1 MPIDQCPH
9 TFQQLATSRLPELMA
24 QMRRSMAQAHPMEI
38 FARTGVGDKSVA
50 RELSIPGDFPGCYVL
65 IENDVPLYVGISRG
79 VLKRLRQHVLGKT
92 HFDASLAYRM
102 ASHAVGHELTRSEAM
117 QHPVVKAEFDAA
129 QTRLR
134 AMRVAFIEIQNDL
147 EIYLF
152 EAYCAME
159 LETSVWNTFRT
170 H

>member
-9 TFQQLATSRLPELMA
+9 TFQQLASLRLPELMA
-24 QMRRSMAQAHPMEI
+24 QMRRSMTQAQQMEI
-38 FARTGVGDKSVA
+38 FARAGFGEKSVA
-50 RELSIPGDFPGCYVL
+50 KELSISGDFPGCYVL

-102 ASHAVGHELTRSEAM
+102 ASHAVGHELARADAM

-159 LETSVWNTFRT
+159 LDTSVWNTFRT